1 MADAIDL
8 STGGNHRCVGALAA
22 TTVLGNSTTT
32 RERFLVDGCESI
44 NVRYKGSSITGD
56 PQFQII
62 SQDATTL
69 FDDGDVNDVGTGQT
83 AAVTV
88 TTSEVIKSYTI
99 LGERYIDV
107 VITCD
112 SGDVVTVDFVD
123 VYVKRI

>member
-1 MADAIDL
+1 MAASIDK
-8 STGGNHRCVGALAA
+8 STGGVHRCKGALAVGEVA
-22 TTVLGNSTTT
+22 GNSVTL
-32 RERFLVDGCESI
+32 RERFMVDGCESI

-62 SQDATTL
+62 AQDPTVAD
-69 FDDGDVNDVGTGQT
+69 DDGSTSNVGTGLT

-107 VITCD
+107 VITSD
-112 SGDVVTVDFVD
+112 ANDAVTVTYVD
-123 VYVKRI
+123 VYVKRV